1 MENTTS
7 ATSPSIAVLVPCY
20 NEEKTVAKVVQDFQ
34 RILPE
39 ATIWVFDNRST
50 DRTTEVAKAAGARVV
65 FSPEK
70 GKGNVV
76 RHMFSAIEAD
86 IYIMVDGDSTYSA
99 ESAPALLKA
108 FHDLSVDMLV
118 GKRCTPEDELSH
130 AYRPMHRLGN
140 QFVCG
145 LIRTTFK
152 APIEDVFSG
161 YRVFSRNFVK
171 TIPLHAKGFEIEI
184 EMTLQSLSNGYRIAE
199 IDTPY
204 GSRPEGSV
212 SKLNTYR
219 DGALVVWAFA
229 LICRDYK
236 PGLFF
241 GLIAGFI
248 LVLSLAAGIWP
259 ILDYVFYQYVFH
271 VPLALLATGLALLS
285 AMSLSIGLILQTQLR
300 YHKEMLSLMRRMDQF
315 K

>member
-7 ATSPSIAVLVPCY
+7 AHSPSIAVLVPCY
-20 NEEKTVAKVVQDFQ
+20 NEEKTVAQVVHDFQ
-34 RILPE
+34 RVLPE
-39 ATIWVFDNRST
+39 ATIWVFDNNST
-50 DRTTEVAKAAGARVV
+50 DRTTEVAKAAGAKVV
-65 FSPEK
+65 FSPDK

-76 RHMFSAIEAD
+76 RHMFATIEAD

-108 FHDLSVDMLV
+108 FHDLSTDMMV
-118 GKRCTPEDELSH
+118 GKRCTPASELSH

-171 TIPLHAKGFEIEI
+171 TIPLHATGFEIEI
-184 EMTLQSLSNGYRIAE
+184 EMTLQSLSNGYRVAE

-204 GSRPEGSV
+204 GSRPEGSF

-229 LICRDYK
+229 LICRNYK

-241 GLIAGFI
+241 GIIAGLF
-248 LVLSLAAGIWP
+248 LLLSLAAGIWP

-300 YHKEMLSLMRRMDQF
+300 YHKEMHALLRRMPQF